1 MLGWAPVRSPRYP
14 RYSYRQQSHAQ
25 HLCQHNRAVKLSH
38 RALIHKPNTSA
49 NTAVLPMSGTQYGN
63 TVGETVKLT
72 SRALEQAHF
81 LHGT

>member
-1 MLGWAPVRSPRYP
+1 MECSDGRRYEA
-14 RYSYRQQSHAQ
+14 HAT
-25 HLCQHNRAVKLSH
+25 HVTATANNHTL
-38 RALIHKPNTSA
+38 NTSA
-49 NTAVLPMSGTQYGN
+49 NTTVLPMSGTQYGN